1 MRPRHIALS
10 QELIDEMA
18 RDPIRSARRLF
29 EMNYVFWGKGFVDP
43 LEAEHPRRSFYFAAT
58 VMREAVPRRI
68 KSGDPAE
75 RLAWITEFETL
86 IERNDVAQYC
96 EDKNRQIWVTDRT
109 GPPN

>member
-1 MRPRHIALS
+1 
-10 QELIDEMA
+10 
-18 RDPIRSARRLF
+18 
-29 EMNYVFWGKGFVDP
+29 
-43 LEAEHPRRSFYFAAT
+43 
-58 VMREAVPRRI
+58 MREAVPRRI